1 MLAVVFIV
9 LAIVCIVQFNKNDE
23 LTQKIRKLEKENEL
37 LRKKMAINSKDNLDE
52 LSTKN
57 SSENNAFENNNI
69 DQNKNVEKNKEVEK
83 NEGGFGQLFYKNI

>member
-37 LRKKMAINSKDNLDE
+37 LRKKWLLTVKIILMS
-52 LSTKN
+52 
-57 SSENNAFENNNI
+57 
-69 DQNKNVEKNKEVEK
+69 
-83 NEGGFGQLFYKNI
+83 